1 MFKTHVSSSHGGE
14 MHSRTDDP
22 RLHDQAVDLILVHQ
36 ASDLGPT
43 LQEREVFE
51 MCCVSQNFCRAE

>member
-1 MFKTHVSSSHGGE
+1 